1 MPTPSAVL
9 RPHPL
14 RAVLLLVLPLVVAA
28 LVTVPLVG
36 TSGAGPRTSVAG
48 WSSGTVTV
56 GAGDALTFRVVV
68 RTSGRARVRMVR
80 LQSRSRPTGA
90 WSSPRWSRTSRRGV
104 VRLRWSAPGPDTSR
118 WLRVQVRR
126 APGWPATVTRAKR
139 VVVAPEPEPEDTTS
153 PPAPTPD
160 PTSTPAP
167 DPSADGFAE
176 DVLRLTNAARSVART
191 CGDTAYPAVPP
202 VTGDGRLDA
211 AADAHAVD
219 MGTRDY
225 FSHTSLDGR
234 SPGDRM
240 TAAGYTWRTYGEN
253 IAAGYGSPGAVVQGW
268 LDSAGHCRNLMN
280 PAFTQL
286 GVGHADVPG
295 STYDDY
301 WVQNFAAPAA

>member
-1 MPTPSAVL
+1 MPTPSAV
-9 RPHPL
+9 RRPL

-36 TSGAGPRTSVAG
+36 TSGAGPRTSVSG
-48 WSSGTVTV
+48 WSSGTEAVD
-56 GAGDALTFRVVV
+56 AGDSLTFRVVV
-68 RTSGRARVRMVR
+68 RTAGRARVRMVR
-80 LQSRSRPTGA
+80 LQSRARPTGA

-104 VRLRWSAPGPDTSR
+104 ARLRWSAPGPDTSR

-126 APGWPATVTRAKR
+126 APGSPATVTRAKR
-139 VVVAPEPEPEDTTS
+139 VVVAPAPEDTT
-153 PPAPTPD
+153 PTPG
-160 PTSTPAP
+160 PTPTPTP
-167 DPSADGFAE
+167 EPSADGFAG
-176 DVLRLTNAARSVART
+176 DVLRLTNEARSVART

-219 MGTRDY
+219 MGTQDY

-234 SPGDRM
+234 TPGDRI
-240 TAAGYTWRTYGEN
+240 TAAGYAWRTYGEN

-268 LDSAGHCRNLMN
+268 LASAGHCRNLMN

>member
-1 MPTPSAVL
+1 MPRPSAVL
-9 RPHPL
+9 RPRAL
-14 RAVLLLVLPLVVAA
+14 RGVLLLVLPLVVAA

-48 WSSGTVTV
+48 WSSGTVSV
-56 GAGDALTFRVVV
+56 GAGDVLTFRVVV
-68 RTSGRARVRMVR
+68 RSPGRARVRMVR
-80 LQSRSRPTGA
+80 LQSRARPTGA
-90 WSSPRWSRTSRRGV
+90 WSSSRWSGTSRRGV

-126 APGWPATVTRAKR
+126 ATGSPATVTRAKR
-139 VVVAPEPEPEDTTS
+139 VVVAPEPEGT
-153 PPAPTPD
+153 
-160 PTSTPAP
+160 TSTPTP
-167 DPSADGFAE
+167 EPSDEGFAQ

-225 FSHTSLDGR
+225 FSHTSLGDGR
-234 SPGDRM
+234 SPGDRI